1 MNDLNLLPSQAKFQA
16 ERMHLKKVINQSM
29 WTMGG
34 IWLIIVIIVFG
45 LNLYR
50 QLNVN
55 QLNKKLQRS
64 ANQYKTLSQDI
75 LINQQIKQQVKV
87 VAMALQERFEY
98 GSSLESIRN
107 FFSDKITID
116 GFDLSVAKKYKVMA
130 FVP

>member
-1 MNDLNLLPSQAKFQA
+1 
-16 ERMHLKKVINQSM
+16 
-29 WTMGG
+29 
-34 IWLIIVIIVFG
+34 
-45 LNLYR
+45 
-50 QLNVN
+50 
-55 QLNKKLQRS
+55 
-64 ANQYKTLSQDI
+64 

-130 FVP
+130 FVPELKNIDEVEIIIDNINHGMVEGFKSATMEGLAIDKGKGWSFTMEVILL